1 MKSRNLLLA
10 MVPLLFIGILGF
22 GTTIQFWTCPF
33 VSQPEDFLAPLVEQ
47 FTAQTGIKV
56 EISVVSYGDAVV
68 KYQAAIAAGE
78 APDIMYLTESR
89 FLPLVKFGNALEP
102 LDNYLSDD
110 LRSRFTRPDLLDQY
124 AATAGGSL
132 YVVPIFFVTY
142 LGAVNMDILQ
152 AAGVPED
159 LIEKMTDPN
168 QTYTWDDLL
177 YIATQVTKDLDGD
190 GMVDQWLYAY
200 PGGANW
206 THPFLLWYWGA
217 GGSPTLLT
225 DEGKPAFDTEAT
237 RLALSFL
244 LKLKEE
250 GFMPP
255 GVGSLSAGDAI
266 DLFTAGKT
274 AFINNVWPSNAL
286 KIWPEQFSDLNYR
299 MVYPPTGPTGA
310 RTTYYGAGLLA
321 IARQSRHKDEAWE
334 FIEYLLSDDSQAYLA
349 KSYYF
354 PVTGKLPEEFANDPR
369 VKMYYDVLSY
379 AIPEPMHPAMAR
391 WKAIYNS
398 EVQAVLI
405 GQKTPEEAAADM
417 QRRAQQALEVYQ

>member
-1 MKSRNLLLA
+1 MEKRLLML
-10 MVPLLFIGILGF
+10 VGILLTGFLAF

-33 VSQPEDFLAPLVEQ
+33 VSQPENFLAPLVEK

-102 LDNYLSDD
+102 LDKYLSDD
-110 LRSRFTRPDLLDQY
+110 LRSRFARPDLLDQY

-142 LGAVNMDILQ
+142 LGAVNVDILQ

-159 LIEKMTDPN
+159 LIAKMTDPN

-177 YIATQVTKDLDGD
+177 HIAKLVTKDLDRD
-190 GMVDQWLYAY
+190 GKVDQWLYAY

-217 GGSPTLLT
+217 GGSPALLT

-255 GVGSLSAGDAI
+255 GVGSLDAGDAI

-274 AFINNVWPSNAL
+274 AFINNVWPSNSL
-286 KIWPEQFSDLNYR
+286 KIWPEQFPNLNYR
-299 MVYPPTGPTGA
+299 LVYPPVGPTGA
-310 RTTYYGAGLLA
+310 RTTYFGSGLLA
-321 IARQSRHKDEAWE
+321 IARQSRHKDEAWK
-334 FIEYLLSDDSQAYLA
+334 FIEFLLSDDAQAYVA
-349 KSYYF
+349 QSYYF

-369 VKMYYDVLSY
+369 VNMYYDVLPY

-417 QRRAQQALEVYQ
+417 QRRAEQALEAYQ